1 MTEPSIKINL
11 GSSLVDDICIHNSA
25 LNLNVSSLFLENQ
38 GIIVCTLVTR
48 PPFLCRR
55 GSLNV
60 TLLCLE
66 RQGVLGQVEEVLV
79 LLPGESRHDVS
90 GGV

>member
-1 MTEPSIKINL
+1 M
-11 GSSLVDDICIHNSA
+11 
-25 LNLNVSSLFLENQ
+25 
-38 GIIVCTLVTR
+38 TR
-48 PPFLCRR
+48 PPFLCRG

>member
-1 MTEPSIKINL
+1 M
-11 GSSLVDDICIHNSA
+11 
-25 LNLNVSSLFLENQ
+25 
-38 GIIVCTLVTR
+38 
-48 PPFLCRR
+48 
-55 GSLNV
+55 

-79 LLPGESRHDVS
+79 LLPGESRHHVHVS